1 MTITITKQ
9 GTASWNSSEGI
20 DDKQTTITNV
30 KFTAVKKMKDGT
42 FRLQLFGAG
51 NQFSG
56 FPWQWD
62 DTVYDTLEDAQ
73 HAHYNYPKA

>member
-1 MTITITKQ
+1 
-9 GTASWNSSEGI
+9 
-20 DDKQTTITNV
+20 
-30 KFTAVKKMKDGT
+30 MKDGT

-62 DTVYDTLEDAQ
+62 DTVYYALEDAQ